1 MTLVQDIA
9 AAAPLA
15 RSLEP
20 GAGERIWITGD
31 TVGIKATAA
40 DTGGAYTMLEVISAP
55 GNGPPPHVHENED
68 EAFYVLDGT
77 FELVVDGRP
86 IRAEAGAFVLV
97 PRGTVHRWR
106 CAGERPGRMMIL
118 FTPGGIEGF
127 FREAGRP
134 AAGPGPAPAVD
145 ADEIAR
151 TAAAGDRYGLRVV
164 GWAG

>member
-1 MTLVQDIA
+1 MRPAQQ
-9 AAAPLA
+9 AAAPAA

-31 TVGIKATAA
+31 TVCLKATAA
-40 DTGGAYTMLEVISAP
+40 ETGGAYTMLEVLSAP

-68 EAFYVLDGT
+68 ETFLVLDGE
-77 FELVVDGRP
+77 FELFIDRRLVRL
-86 IRAEAGAFVLV
+86 AAGAYALV
-97 PRGTVHRWR
+97 PRRTAHRWR
-106 CAGERPGRMMIL
+106 CVGERPGRMLIV

-134 AAGPGPAPAVD
+134 ATGQEPAPPVD

-151 TAAAGDRYGLRVV
+151 TEAAGARYGLRVV
-164 GWAG
+164 AWAT